1 MVDYV
6 FERHLSG
13 GILLPANK
21 TASTS
26 RPIHRG
32 FIPSR
37 LVLAVRQHR
46 GPGAVPC
53 VQIGD
58 RVLKG
63 QTIATAA
70 TVGPSAAVHASSSG
84 WVRGIEEHPVLTS
97 DGVAPSL
104 CIMIETD
111 GRDERVPETARP
123 AWPTRRAKPARFRYP
138 SRASETATGRLCL
151 GRSER
156 SVTASKIAGS
166 YCPVNS

>member
-1 MVDYV
+1 MRESCPPRSWGSTASRGFRKPAMVDYV

-63 QTIATAA
+63 QTIASAA
-70 TVGPSAAVHASSSG
+70 TVGPSAAVQ
-84 WVRGIEEHPVLTS
+84 
-97 DGVAPSL
+97 AP
-104 CIMIETD
+104 
-111 GRDERVPETARP
+111 
-123 AWPTRRAKPARFRYP
+123 
-138 SRASETATGRLCL
+138 
-151 GRSER
+151 
-156 SVTASKIAGS
+156 
-166 YCPVNS
+166 